1 MNRDDLQLHVAIAC
15 GGTGGHLFP
24 GVAVGREFLNRGVA
38 VTLFVSTK
46 EVDRQAVAALP
57 AEFGIETLPAVGL
70 SRGRVV
76 ASVMNALRSGRHA
89 RACFRARP
97 TAAVLAMGGFTSLPV
112 IFAGRSAGAATFL
125 HESNTI
131 PGRANRWLAP
141 WVTACFVGFEEAGPR
156 LRSRRVSMTG
166 TPVRDGFVSTD
177 PSAAR
182 LALGLAP
189 DRPVLLVVGGSQGA
203 EGVNRLVTQ
212 ALPALLA
219 SAPDLQVFHI
229 AGARDFDAVR
239 SATAIHGSRVQVVAF
254 HQAMDLA
261 LTAATV
267 AVSRSGASSLAEF
280 AAMRL
285 PAVLIPFP
293 AATDDHQRAN
303 ARAMVRAGAAR
314 LLEPVG
320 ARPED
325 LVREVLA
332 LTGDAA
338 SREAMAKR
346 LAAIDSPGAAGRIAE
361 SVLSAIGTLA
371 STASA
376 TGTLNLGTPRTR
388 GTAA

>member
-1 MNRDDLQLHVAIAC
+1 M
-15 GGTGGHLFP
+15 
-24 GVAVGREFLNRGVA
+24 
-38 VTLFVSTK
+38 
-46 EVDRQAVAALP
+46 
-57 AEFGIETLPAVGL
+57 
-70 SRGRVV
+70 
-76 ASVMNALRSGRHA
+76 
-89 RACFRARP
+89 
-97 TAAVLAMGGFTSLPV
+97 
-112 IFAGRSAGAATFL
+112 
-125 HESNTI
+125 
-131 PGRANRWLAP
+131 
-141 WVTACFVGFEEAGPR
+141 
-156 LRSRRVSMTG
+156 
-166 TPVRDGFVSTD
+166 
-177 PSAAR
+177 
-182 LALGLAP
+182 
-189 DRPVLLVVGGSQGA
+189 
-203 EGVNRLVTQ
+203 NRLVTQ

>member
-1 MNRDDLQLHVAIAC
+1 MNRDDSQPHIAIAC

-24 GVAVGREFLNRGVA
+24 GVAVGRELLNRGAA

-46 EVDRQAVAALP
+46 EVDRQAVATVP
-57 AEFGIETLPAVGL
+57 AEFGVETLPAVGL
-70 SRGRVV
+70 SRGRAVT
-76 ASVMNALRSGRHA
+76 SVLNALRSGWHA
-89 RACFRARP
+89 RAFFRARP
-97 TAAVLAMGGFTSLPV
+97 TAAALAMGGFTSLPV
-112 IFAGRSAGAATFL
+112 LFAARSCGAVTFL

-141 WVTACFVGFEEAGPR
+141 WVSTCFVGFEEAAPR
-156 LRSRRVSMTG
+156 LRNPRVSVTG
-166 TPVRDGFVSTD
+166 TPVRGGFVPAD
-177 PSAAR
+177 PSVAR
-182 LALGLAP
+182 VALGLAP

-212 ALPALLA
+212 SLTTLLA
-219 SAPDLQVFHI
+219 AAPDLQVFHI

-239 SATAIHGSRVQVVAF
+239 SAAGIHGPRVRVVAF
-254 HQAMDLA
+254 HAAMDLA
-261 LTAATV
+261 LAAATV

-280 AAMRL
+280 AAMRV
-285 PAVLIPFP
+285 PPVLIPFP

-303 ARAMVRAGAAR
+303 ARAMVRVGAAR

-338 SREAMAKR
+338 SREAMAHR
-346 LAAIDSPGAAGRIAE
+346 LALIDSPGAAARIAD
-361 SVLSAIGTLA
+361 SVLSAVGAAALTSRA
-371 STASA
+371 A
-376 TGTLNLGTPRTR
+376 GTLNLGTPRIR
-388 GTAA
+388 RTAA